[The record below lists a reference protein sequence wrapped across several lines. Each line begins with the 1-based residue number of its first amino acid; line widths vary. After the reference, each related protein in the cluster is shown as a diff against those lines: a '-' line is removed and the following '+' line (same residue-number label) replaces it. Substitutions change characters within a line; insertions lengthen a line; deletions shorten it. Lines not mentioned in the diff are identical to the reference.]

1 MIGGIPITKQQRYLA
16 GRTDLVALLRSRGE
30 TLKKLG
36 SEWEWKFHDERVT
49 IRNNVWFDQ
58 YTQKGGD
65 AVDFFRYFYGE
76 SEEQAAAMLLNCSVQ
91 DLEKLPSRSPPM
103 SSPPKQEEPKQ
114 LEIPSAN
121 GNMRRVFAY
130 LCQTRGIDP
139 EVVSAFA
146 RKGLLYESADH
157 HNAVFVGRDEQGEI
171 RHLHARGTLTGSHFR
186 QTLPGSEKEY
196 SFHWPGTSGK
206 LYAFEAPIDLLSY
219 ISLHPEGWQDHSYV
233 ALCGVSAAPIHHLL
247 ETQPQLQDV
256 TLCLDNDKAGH
267 NAARRIA
274 GELLREWNVTVS
286 AEFSTLKDWNDEL
299 LANHQEE
306 SESMTMTM

>member
-1 MIGGIPITKQQRYLA
+1 M
-16 GRTDLVALLRSRGE
+16 ALLRSRGE

-76 SEEQAAAMLLNCSVQ
+76 SEEQAAAMLLNCSVA
-91 DLEKLPSRSPPM
+91 DLEKMPARSPPM
-103 SSPPKQEEPKQ
+103 SSHSKQEEPKQ
-114 LEIPSAN
+114 LSIPPTHK
-121 GNMRRVFAY
+121 NMRRVFAY
-130 LCQTRGIDP
+130 LCQTRGIAP

-146 RKGLLYESADH
+146 RKGLLYESANH
-157 HNAVFVGRDEQGEI
+157 HNAVFVGRDEQGKI

-196 SFHWPGTSGK
+196 SFHWQGISGK

-219 ISLHPEGWQDHSYV
+219 ISLHPEEWQNHTYV

-247 ETQPQLQDV
+247 ETESQLEEV
-256 TLCLDNDKAGH
+256 TLCLDNDEAGH
-267 NAARRIA
+267 NAAHRIA
-274 GELLREWNVTVS
+274 GELLREWNVTLS
-286 AEFSTLKDWNDEL
+286 AEFPSQKDWNDEL
-299 LANHQEE
+299 LVNRQEE
-306 SESMTMTM
+306 SQRLTMSM

>member
-1 MIGGIPITKQQRYLA
+1 MIGGIPITKKQRYLA
-16 GRTDLVALLRSRGE
+16 GRTDLVALLRSRGQ

-36 SEWEWKFHDERVT
+36 SEWEWKFLDERVT
-49 IRNNVWFDQ
+49 IRGHLWFDQ

-76 SEEQAAAMLLNCSVQ
+76 SEEQAVAMLLNCSVQ
-91 DLEKLPSRSPPM
+91 DLEKLPARSPPM
-103 SSPPKQEEPKQ
+103 SSPPKQEEPKH
-114 LEIPSAN
+114 LEIPPAHKD
-121 GNMRRVFAY
+121 MRRVFAY
-130 LCQTRGIDP
+130 LCQTRGITP

>member
-1 MIGGIPITKQQRYLA
+1 M
-16 GRTDLVALLRSRGE
+16 ALLRSRGE
-30 TLKKLG
+30 TLKRLG

-76 SEEQAAAMLLNCSVQ
+76 SEEQAAAMLLNCSLS
-91 DLEKLPSRSPPM
+91 DLEKLPARSPPGL
-103 SSPPKQEEPKQ
+103 PRTKQEEPKH
-114 LEIPSAN
+114 LEIPPAHN
-121 GNMRRVFAY
+121 NMRRVFAY
-130 LCQTRGIDP
+130 LCQTRGIAP

-247 ETQPQLQDV
+247 VTQSQLEKV

-274 GELLREWNVTVS
+274 AELLREWNVTVS
-286 AEFSTLKDWNDEL
+286 AEFPNQKDWNDEL

-306 SESMTMTM
+306 NESMTMTM

>member
-1 MIGGIPITKQQRYLA
+1 MTKQQRYLA

-30 TLKKLG
+30 TLKRLG

-76 SEEQAAAMLLNCSVQ
+76 SEEQAAAMLLNCSVA
-91 DLEKLPSRSPPM
+91 DLEKLPARSPPRAAP
-103 SSPPKQEEPKQ
+103 SREEKM
-114 LEIPSAN
+114 LEVPLAHS
-121 GNMRRVFAY
+121 NMRRLFAY
-130 LCQTRGIDP
+130 LCQTRGIAP

-196 SFHWPGTSGK
+196 SFHWQGSSGK

-219 ISLHPEGWQDHSYV
+219 IFLHPEGWQSHTYV

-247 ETQPQLQDV
+247 ETQPQLEEV
-256 TLCLDNDKAGH
+256 TLCLDNDEAGRK
-267 NAARRIA
+267 AARRIA

-286 AEFSTLKDWNDEL
+286 SEFPTLKDWNDEL
-299 LANHQEE
+299 LAVHQEE
-306 SESMTMTM
+306 SQGMTMSM

>member
-1 MIGGIPITKQQRYLA
+1 MIGGIPITKKQRYLA

-36 SEWEWKFHDERVT
+36 SEWEWKFLDERVT
-49 IRNNVWFDQ
+49 IRGHLWFDQ

-76 SEEQAAAMLLNCSVQ
+76 SEEQAVAMLLNCSVQ
-91 DLEKLPSRSPPM
+91 DLEKLPARSPPRAAPFKEREEKM
-103 SSPPKQEEPKQ
+103 LEVPP
-114 LEIPSAN
+114 AY
-121 GNMRRVFAY
+121 GNMRRAFAY
-130 LCQTRGIDP
+130 LCQTRGIAP

-247 ETQPQLQDV
+247 ETQPQLEEV
-256 TLCLDNDKAGH
+256 TLCLDNDEAGH
-267 NAARRIA
+267 KAARRIA
-274 GELLREWNVTVS
+274 AELLNEWNVTVS
-286 AEFSTLKDWNDEL
+286 AEFPSQKDWNDEL
-299 LANHQEE
+299 LTNRQEE
-306 SESMTMTM
+306 AQGLTMSM

>member
-1 MIGGIPITKQQRYLA
+1 MIGGIPITKKQRYLA

-76 SEEQAAAMLLNCSVQ
+76 SEEQAAAMLLNCSVA
-91 DLEKLPSRSPPM
+91 DLEKLLACSPPM
-103 SSPPKQEEPKQ
+103 SSRPKLEEPKQ
-114 LEIPSAN
+114 LEIPPAN
-121 GNMRRVFAY
+121 KDMRLVFAY
-130 LCQTRGIDP
+130 LCQTRGIAP

-157 HNAVFVGRDEQGEI
+157 HNAVFVGRDEQGKP
-171 RHLHARGTLTGSHFR
+171 RHFHARGTLTGSHFR

>member
-1 MIGGIPITKQQRYLA
+1 MIGGIPITKRQRYLA

-36 SEWEWKFHDERVT
+36 SEWEWRFHDERVT
-49 IRNNVWFDQ
+49 LRGHLWFDQ

-91 DLEKLPSRSPPM
+91 DLEKLPARSPPRAAPFKEREEKM
-103 SSPPKQEEPKQ
+103 LEVPP
-114 LEIPSAN
+114 AY
-121 GNMRRVFAY
+121 GNMRRAFAY
-130 LCQTRGIDP
+130 LCQTRGIAP

-233 ALCGVSAAPIHHLL
+233 ALCGVSAAPLHRLL
-247 ETQPQLQDV
+247 EAQPQLEEV
-256 TLCLDNDKAGH
+256 TLCLDNDEAGH
-267 NAARRIA
+267 KAARRIA
-274 GELLREWNVTVS
+274 AELLNEWNVTVS
-286 AEFSTLKDWNDEL
+286 AEFPSQKDWNDEL
-299 LANHQEE
+299 LTNRQEE
-306 SESMTMTM
+306 AQGLTMSM